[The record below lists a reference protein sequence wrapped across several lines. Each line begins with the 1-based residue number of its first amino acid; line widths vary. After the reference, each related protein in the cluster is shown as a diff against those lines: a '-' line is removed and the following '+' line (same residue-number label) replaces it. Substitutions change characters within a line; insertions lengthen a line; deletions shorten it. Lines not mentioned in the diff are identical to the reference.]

1 MDRVYGGLGS
11 LATAA
16 LCRGPRSACVPRRQ
30 VEDKDNLR
38 RLAAHA
44 GEMKLHAGMPAE
56 VYIKTAERTF
66 FQYIV
71 RPIHDSMM
79 RAFRER

>member
-1 MDRVYGGLGS
+1 
-11 LATAA
+11 
-16 LCRGPRSACVPRRQ
+16 
-30 VEDKDNLR
+30 
-38 RLAAHA
+38 
-44 GEMKLHAGMPAE
+44 MPAE